1 MNDEDN
7 EGIPC
12 LNGNIIV
19 SFDNFVELLGKNA
32 SLRRAKRE
40 MEELIENLCTEH
52 GIVNG
57 SAFGFQDSL
66 HAIDKALRRLNE
78 IIRPSNK

>member
-40 MEELIENLCTEH
+40 MEELI
-52 GIVNG
+52 
-57 SAFGFQDSL
+57 
-66 HAIDKALRRLNE
+66 
-78 IIRPSNK
+78 